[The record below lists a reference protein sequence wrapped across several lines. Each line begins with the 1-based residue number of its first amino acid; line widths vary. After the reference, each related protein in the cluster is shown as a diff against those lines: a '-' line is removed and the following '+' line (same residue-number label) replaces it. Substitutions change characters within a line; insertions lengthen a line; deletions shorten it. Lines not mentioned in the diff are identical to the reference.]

1 MKREEL
7 AKLITETLFN
17 LDPYNGETKEE
28 MTAYNLDAL
37 KTQKGSY
44 YIINGLC
51 GIINEL
57 LED

>member
-7 AKLITETLFN
+7 AKLITKTLFN

-28 MTAYNLDAL
+28 MTAYNLETL
-37 KTQKGSY
+37 KTMQGSY
-44 YIINGLC
+44 DIISGLC
-51 GIINEL
+51 EVINEL